1 MLKPDKLQEQLEE
14 ALKSTLGIAMPQIV
28 ALNFPENSHKKDTLM
43 KQSEELMNE
52 LVAEP
57 LSELLANI
65 IDAYIKNISIS
76 GTLIT
81 NGSPSTHTCRINSTN
96 VPQTNGSVPNTLGIS

>member
-1 MLKPDKLQEQLEE
+1 MLKPDKLKDQIEE
-14 ALKSTLGIAMPQIV
+14 ALKLTLGPAMAQVV
-28 ALNFPENSHKKDTLM
+28 ALNFPENSHQRDDLM
-43 KQSEELMNE
+43 TRSEEIMNE

-81 NGSPSTHTCRINSTN
+81 NGSPSTHMCRINSSN
-96 VPQTNGSVPNTLGIS
+96 PPAVNGKVPNSLGIS